1 MPAVGM
7 YGITVNGVTI
17 NNPTTEQCLRHE
29 RRMELAMESH
39 RWFDLVRWGNTKAHM
54 EAYQATESESARSHM
69 AVFVEGKHELLPI
82 PTKEIE
88 LNTALTQN
96 KGY

>member
-1 MPAVGM
+1 
-7 YGITVNGVTI
+7 VNGVTI

-29 RRMELAMESH
+29 RRMELAMEAH